1 MSNISDLTDLYNWFC
16 AQLHQFLL
24 KSPEARKAR
33 DYNRMRGITYAT
45 LEKFQL
51 GYIPPYPDWTYNLL
65 KKQGYPDELIWASG
79 LVYKDRENKGF
90 FRDRIMFPIRT
101 WQGNCVAFS
110 GRDISGY
117 SEAPKYKNSSDS
129 VLYSKRNVLFGFYE
143 SLKSMQ
149 ESHKI
154 IICEGNYDVISLHQ
168 AGLEYSCATCGT
180 ALSQEHIQL
189 IKRYCDSVFLMF
201 DSDSAGQRAASEAIV
216 RCQANS
222 ISSFVI
228 EMEGSKDASQMLME
242 KRAESVR
249 ECCSSSMTG
258 FDFLVKKAI
267 AENDIS
273 QPSGKLHVLRE
284 ISPFLDAVVSNQDL
298 RNYVRQ
304 LSAALKTG
312 EEYVMADYL
321 HLYGKRNK

>member
-65 KKQGYPDELIWASG
+65 KKHGYPDELIWASG

-90 FRDRIMFPIRT
+90 FRDRIVFPIRT

-129 VLYSKRNVLFGFYE
+129 VLYSKRGMSCSV
-143 SLKSMQ
+143 SM
-149 ESHKI
+149 
-154 IICEGNYDVISLHQ
+154 
-168 AGLEYSCATCGT
+168 
-180 ALSQEHIQL
+180 
-189 IKRYCDSVFLMF
+189 
-201 DSDSAGQRAASEAIV
+201 RA
-216 RCQANS
+216 
-222 ISSFVI
+222 
-228 EMEGSKDASQMLME
+228 
-242 KRAESVR
+242 
-249 ECCSSSMTG
+249 
-258 FDFLVKKAI
+258 
-267 AENDIS
+267 
-273 QPSGKLHVLRE
+273 
-284 ISPFLDAVVSNQDL
+284 
-298 RNYVRQ
+298 
-304 LSAALKTG
+304 
-312 EEYVMADYL
+312 
-321 HLYGKRNK
+321 